1 MVFLINMIFRI
12 IFFILISFQLLANG
26 CKKPQMPS
34 IEEWNSWLNNI
45 KLEAIK
51 EGISKETVYKEL
63 EGRLPQKKIIFY
75 LDLIKNCFMIL
86 KVL

>member
-1 MVFLINMIFRI
+1 MVFLINMTFRI
-12 IFFILISFQLLANG
+12 IFFILISFQLLAND

-34 IEEWNSWLNNI
+34 FEEWNSWLHNI

-63 EGRLPQKKIIFY
+63 EGRLPQKK
-75 LDLIKNCFMIL
+75 NNL
-86 KVL
+86 KRPLSARIYNNVR